1 MKVAVFYPEAQRHN
15 LARIEEILT
24 SCQCTWVTHNIH
36 DVWNKGYGQNLLVL
50 LDDSTHVIFLL
61 NSDPFEDT
69 AFVFVSGMAI
79 GKNLPIFMLQEADP
93 QHTHPLDACQ
103 LPENYRNIAVALP
116 LDSCADYFMYEQQ
129 IFREFELKNA
139 ARRKLFNLGIPCI
152 NTNFILS
159 VNNNE
164 LDTVELFLQA
174 GFDPSLCDEQGI
186 PLLSLAVRALHYDM
200 AHLLISY
207 GSSIDL
213 CAKDRNHSPLM
224 DAAQLGDTKLV
235 ELLLSKNADPNIKSK
250 CGQTALIFAAAR
262 QDESIVKM
270 LVEHQADWTISDD
283 LGMSALAYAKLFH
296 NQTIISYMQ
305 ER

>member
-15 LARIEEILT
+15 LASVEEVLK
-24 SCQCTWVTHNIH
+24 SCQCTCVIHNIH

-50 LDDSTHVIFLL
+50 LDDITHVIFLL
-61 NSDPFEDT
+61 NTDPFEDI

-79 GKNLPIFMLQEADP
+79 GKNLPIFMLHEVAVQQAP
-93 QHTHPLDACQ
+93 TSCK
-103 LPENYRNIAVALP
+103 LPENYKNIAVMLP
-116 LDSCADYFMYEQQ
+116 LDSFADYFMYEQQ
-129 IFREFELKNA
+129 IFREFEVKNT
-139 ARRKLFNLGIPCI
+139 ARKKLFNLGIPCI

-159 VNNNE
+159 VDNNE

-174 GFDPSLCDEQGI
+174 GFDPSLCNEHGI

-207 GSSIDL
+207 GASIDL

-224 DAAQLGDTKLV
+224 DAAQLGDARLV

-262 QDESIVKM
+262 QDEPIVKM
-270 LVEHQADWTISDD
+270 LVEHKADWTISDD

-296 NQTIISYMQ
+296 NPTIISYMQ
-305 ER
+305 

>member
-1 MKVAVFYPEAQRHN
+1 MIMKVAVFYPEAQCHN
-15 LARIEEILT
+15 LASVEEVLK
-24 SCQCTWVTHNIH
+24 SCQCTCVTHNIH

-50 LDDSTHVIFLL
+50 LDDITHVIFLL
-61 NSDPFEDT
+61 NTDPFEDT

-79 GKNLPIFMLQEADP
+79 GKNLPIFMLHEVAVQQAP
-93 QHTHPLDACQ
+93 TSCK
-103 LPENYRNIAVALP
+103 LPENYKNIAVMLP
-116 LDSCADYFMYEQQ
+116 LDSFADYFMYEQQ
-129 IFREFELKNA
+129 IFREFEVKNA
-139 ARRKLFNLGIPCI
+139 ARKKLFNLGIPCI

-159 VNNNE
+159 VDNNE

-174 GFDPSLCDEQGI
+174 GFDPSLCNEHGI

-200 AHLLISY
+200 ASLLISY
-207 GSSIDL
+207 GASIDL

-224 DAAQLGDTKLV
+224 DAAQLGDARLV

-262 QDESIVKM
+262 QDEPIVKM
-270 LVEHQADWTISDD
+270 LVDHKADWTISDD

-296 NQTIISYMQ
+296 NQPIISYMQ
-305 ER
+305 